1 MEKKVCHGNKMYK
14 KTVIELNLISLKK
27 LENILDKKDFFKTFY
42 IGFFFGC
49 KGVETEYNLLNRI

>member
-1 MEKKVCHGNKMYK
+1 MPWKYKK

-27 LENILDKKDFFKTFY
+27 LESILDKKDFIFIYFFKTFS
-42 IGFFFGC
+42 IVVFFFGC